1 RTSDL
6 TPLGIAS
13 LLIKISANVQ
23 QPSPGGATELSPAL
37 QRWESSID
45 DSSPGGTTEFSC
57 TLVLP
62 YVDLTVP
69 KFFGSTA
76 AARAAFSRPY
86 TKKKNA
92 ASTRKNNVKPN
103 IFASYLH
110 TEVICFAGK
119 NANAIPS
126 AVVTKPQN
134 PEAISVPRLYRAP
147 AMSPPKA
154 NFSSAANTYRNGTS
168 CKTTASESMVWNASC
183 TPPEA

>member
-69 KFFGSTA
+69 RFFPSTPFGSTA
-76 AARAAFSRPY
+76 AARDAVSRPY
-86 TKKKNA
+86 TEKKNA
-92 ASTRKNNVKPN
+92 ASARKNNVNPN

-134 PEAISVPRLYRAP
+134 PEAISVPRL
-147 AMSPPKA
+147 
-154 NFSSAANTYRNGTS
+154 
-168 CKTTASESMVWNASC
+168 
-183 TPPEA
+183 